1 MGGGGRKV
9 RGQRS
14 RKEKDSCLE
23 GLLGAEPQQG
33 EEPAHVTGHLVSGV
47 RAEGG
52 RASLQAANLRWGV
65 RDHAG

>member
-1 MGGGGRKV
+1 M

-33 EEPAHVTGHLVSGV
+33 EEQAHVTGHLVSGV
-47 RAEGG
+47 RAERG